1 MKRMMSLVLALLML
15 ASILASIN
23 PIELSKEEVVDDA
36 EGRAAYEVVLVGAME
51 PRASSTDMNGNVR
64 NALEVGDEINF
75 RVVVENIG
83 DNDVS
88 ELTITVEVDDGVEVT
103 PLIIDAEDSAVC
115 DDVLSCPHASL
126 AAGDYLAGGNYFVRD
141 STGSANLAWTPSAP
155 GVFTVTIAIDAV
167 DQDTNLNN
175 NQISYEVTVIDWY
188 DISVALE
195 WDDEENGGSGA
206 GPHQFTMT
214 ALVDGSDSWDPRNVE
229 LEVHFGGL
237 FAALDQDSNALS
249 TFDDD
254 GDGNQN
260 GCPDINDCTWT
271 VNFGEL
277 RGYQQATDIEVYA
290 NLTNDPPIYTNA
302 SDLQE
307 TRRVPDFQ
315 IAYTFGGAIQGDA
328 TANASGVGT
337 FTVTASLKNYMIY
350 EQISTDF
357 GAGGPGGGPGGSH
370 EADIVMEMVE
380 TNQSLDDRNGN
391 NDALLTATFSNYHD
405 IRVVEVEVGPDRADG
420 GRLDAGLTRVYAT
433 VQNSGSNPSQTNY
446 DWVVEFSIRDS
457 DGNHATDMMG
467 GPISPVIAIECELA
481 GEEIGYGHKAL
492 GEMPPAQLDGT
503 ACVDVMLNPGVFSIS
518 ATVTMGNATGLA
530 NGEYTDMNSAN
541 DFKTGHYEVINYGPF
556 AYLSMDEVSGALVMG
571 DTVSFSARA
580 MHQNQ
585 PDIDGDGNADPM
597 QYTWSGIGA
606 FPEVPPELSEGCMM
620 QDICTINLD
629 PFWSGSPTIIVTV
642 TDYWGMTAVAQVQ
655 FTVWNEHSST
665 ENTGDCYDA
674 DYSIIFGGQLPMMA
688 NFSDADDA
696 VDQTLPLS
704 SAVWNSVCTF
714 NVDVLAVLSPA
725 DVYSEDLTVRI
736 DADPAEGYSLWY
748 EGGTGWVE
756 LAGTTQSQVDADTVS
771 LSWTNDGSLG
781 SRTSSRYAVFA
792 SAALGQAPQVGI
804 SDLSATLSAGG
815 VVSLTWD
822 VEGTVIADSDFGAI
836 YINDDGDALD
846 GDRNTFPL
854 SQETWEIGGTH
865 GTTYNYLVRV
875 ENGEVGGDGSTLYGT
890 PVDSGT
896 ATADGLVDPDPGTS
910 DITASNDGAN
920 ISFSW
925 TATDASD
932 VDHWS
937 ICWSQAGVHT
947 ALEVTTNLIG
957 TPSCYVTVDSTT
969 SATIAR
975 HVSAGDYFYSV
986 NAVDGVGNIAASD
999 SSDAL
1004 NFAGDSGVLPGG
1016 GDTIGD
1022 DPASEGIPQQ
1032 AWIAIGLLVLVAVIA
1047 GAFILTRGGVE
1058 GGDDEFDY

>member
-1 MKRMMSLVLALLML
+1 MKRTMSLVLALLML

-36 EGRAAYEVVLVGAME
+36 EGRAAYEVNLVGAME

-64 NALEVGDEINF
+64 NALEVGEEINF
-75 RVVVENIG
+75 RVVVENTG

-88 ELTITVEVDDGVEVT
+88 ELSITVEVDDGVEVT

-126 AAGDYLAGGNYFVRD
+126 AAGDYLAGGNYYVRD
-141 STGSANLAWTPSAP
+141 GAGGNLAWTPDAP
-155 GVFTVTIAIDAV
+155 GVFTVTIAIDAL

-188 DISVALE
+188 DISVDLA
-195 WDDEENGGSGA
+195 WDDEVNGGSGA
-206 GPHQFTMT
+206 GPHAFTMT
-214 ALVDGSDSWDPRNVE
+214 ALVDGSDSWDPREVE

-237 FAALDQDSNALS
+237 FSALDQDSNPVS
-249 TFDDD
+249 TFDSD
-254 GDGNQN
+254 GEADNNTAQD
-260 GCPDINDCTWT
+260 GCPDVNDCTWT
-271 VNFGEL
+271 VNFGDL
-277 RGYQQATDIEVYA
+277 RGAGQTTDIEVYA
-290 NLTNDPPIYTNA
+290 NLTSEPPVFTNA
-302 SDLQE
+302 SDLGE
-307 TRRVPDFQ
+307 TRRVPTYQ
-315 IAYTFGGAIQGDA
+315 YAYNFGGVIKGDAA
-328 TANASGVGT
+328 TANGIGT
-337 FTVTASLKNYMIY
+337 FTITASLKNYVIF
-350 EQISTDF
+350 EQVSTDY
-357 GAGGPGGGPGGSH
+357 ASGPGSH
-370 EADIVMEMVE
+370 EPDIVTEMVE
-380 TNQSLDDRNGN
+380 VNQSLDDRNGN
-391 NDALLTATFSNYHD
+391 NDALLTGTFASYHD
-405 IRVVEVEVGPDRADG
+405 VRVLDVEVGADRADG

-433 VQNSGSNPSQTNY
+433 VQHSGSNPESVNY

-457 DGNHATDMMG
+457 DGNHATDPMG
-467 GPISPVIAIECELA
+467 GPLSPVMAIDCELA
-481 GEEIGYGHKAL
+481 GEEIGYAHKAL
-492 GEMPPAQLDGT
+492 GEMLPAQLDGT
-503 ACVDVMLNPGVFSIS
+503 ACVDVMMNPGVFSIS
-518 ATVTMGNATGLA
+518 AQITMLDTELDSGNF
-530 NGEYTDMNSAN
+530 TDMNSAN
-541 DFKTGHYEVINYGPF
+541 DRKTGHFEVINYGPF

-585 PDIDGDGNADPM
+585 PDMDGDGNPDPM

-606 FPEVPPELSEGCMM
+606 FTEVPPELTEGCMM

-642 TDYWGMTAVAQVQ
+642 TDYWGMSAVAQVQ
-655 FTVWNEHSST
+655 FTVWNEHSSS
-665 ENTGDCYDA
+665 NPDNVGDCYDV

-696 VDQTLPLS
+696 VDQTLPGS
-704 SAVWNSVCTF
+704 NAVWNSVCTF
-714 NVDVLAVLSPA
+714 NVDVLAVLSPS

-771 LSWTNDGSLG
+771 LAWTNDGSLG
-781 SRTSSRYAVFA
+781 SRSSSLYAVFA
-792 SAALGQAPQVGI
+792 SATLGQAPQVGI
-804 SDLSATLSAGG
+804 SGLSATLSAGG

-822 VEGTVIADSDFGAI
+822 VEGTLIADSDFGAI

-846 GDRNTFPL
+846 GTRNTFPL
-854 SQETWEIGGTH
+854 SQTTWEIGGTH

-875 ENGEVGGDGSTLYGT
+875 ENGEVGGDGSSLFGT

-896 ATADGLVDPDPGTS
+896 AIADGLVDPDPGTS

-920 ISFSW
+920 ISFAW
-925 TATDASD
+925 TAADASD

-957 TPSCYVTVDSTT
+957 TSSCYDTLDSTT
-969 SATIAR
+969 SATMAR

-999 SSDAL
+999 STDAL
-1004 NFAGDSGVLPGG
+1004 NFAGDGGTLPGS